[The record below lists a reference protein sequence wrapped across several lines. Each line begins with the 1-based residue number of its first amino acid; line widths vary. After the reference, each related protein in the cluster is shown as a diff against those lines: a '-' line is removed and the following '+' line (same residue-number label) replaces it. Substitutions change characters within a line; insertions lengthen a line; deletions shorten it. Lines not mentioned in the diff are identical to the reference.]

1 MKTGAT
7 CIALVT
13 QPTRLDGLL
22 ERWSTKGAAKFRFTA
37 FRAHERELRR
47 QTSDVASTSLAAA
60 DAEADFDVYETE
72 DQNYR
77 SVVQRLR
84 EELAFDVPVV
94 VVERT
99 HLPNFMFRRAVV
111 VVVVGQDGLVA
122 NTAKY
127 TMEVPIIG
135 VNPNPRLHMGVL
147 LPFAVHQARL
157 AAETAIRGVPMCRS
171 VTLAEVSLND
181 GQKMLA
187 FNDFFIGRSGHAS
200 ARYTLRVGETAEPQS
215 SSGVIVATGA
225 GATGWMS
232 SVFNMAQEIT
242 RTVGGKFK
250 RPQPLRW
257 EDRRLRFAVREP
269 FVSNQSSANLV
280 FGEFDEHQ
288 EIVIESLMPENGVI
302 FSDGIEK
309 DFLEFN
315 SGSIARLKV
324 ASQRANLMV
333 PAMTSIQ

>member
-1 MKTGAT
+1 MKAGAT

-22 ERWSTKGAAKFRFTA
+22 ERWSTKGAAKFRFSA

-47 QTSDVASTSLAAA
+47 KTSDALSTNLAAI
-60 DAEADFDVYETE
+60 DAEADFDVYDTE

-84 EELAFDVPVV
+84 EELAFDVPVIV
-94 VVERT
+94 VPRE

-127 TMEVPIIG
+127 AAEVPIIG
-135 VNPNPRLHMGVL
+135 VNPDPRLHMGVL
-147 LPFAVHQARL
+147 LPFSVRQARPAVE
-157 AAETAIRGVPMCRS
+157 AALRGKPTCRP
-171 VTLAEVSLND
+171 VTLGEVSLND

-200 ARYTLRVGETAEPQS
+200 ARYTLRVGDLAEPQS

-232 SVFNMAQEIT
+232 SVFNMAQAIT
-242 RTVGGKFK
+242 QTVGGKFK
-250 RPQPLRW
+250 RPEPLRW
-257 EDRRLRFAVREP
+257 EDRKLQFAVREP
-269 FVSNQSSANLV
+269 FVSNQSSAKLV
-280 FGEFDEHQ
+280 FGELDEHQ
-288 EIVIESLMPENGVI
+288 EIVIESLMPEKGVI
-302 FSDGIEK
+302 FSDGIEN
-309 DFLEFN
+309 DYLDFN
-315 SGSIARLKV
+315 SGTIARLKV
-324 ASQRANLMV
+324 ATQRANLMV
-333 PAMTSIQ
+333 PTRLGS